1 MKRSKLLGRMAV
13 LSLCAATVSAPAVGQ
28 AGTAPIQS
36 IHASDRTSVR
46 ESQDIADEWSAAMPQ
61 TTWSSHADISW
72 YTAEGTE
79 FTLTTP
85 QQFAGLAKLVN
96 SGKSMKG
103 VTIKLGNDVDFSA
116 HRFDEVIGKN
126 NDNPFSGIFDGA
138 NHTISGVMISDP
150 TLGFIGFFGQTNQ
163 AVIRNTI
170 IRNATVVG
178 SAPAGALVCNIYNK
192 GLVSNCHAYDCR
204 VVSARF
210 ETSFGGSGAGSL
222 VGGLLDESRIE
233 NSSATRVEVYS
244 QGQSGAFISQAYNL
258 CEVTNCF
265 VADSKVIADVGLI
278 GGFVGVNFAFFPG
291 TESTFSN
298 CYALNVE
305 VASLDSGDQAVL
317 GGFAGQVSAN
327 FIAKH
332 CYVSAKVTGGKNPGA
347 FVGMTA
353 DESMNCKYDG
363 CFYNNEQNPGMVGIG
378 NGVEIP
384 AIAGMLEAA
393 MKTADMAAKLNADQ
407 NPAPWLQANDVN
419 NGWPYLKDNKP
430 VVTSLAAPMF
440 HDIRIWAAAGRIFI
454 AGAPV
459 GTSLQVYDMQ
469 GRRIYNEAAFADHD
483 IAVSPGIYIV
493 RAGESIAKVLA
504 P

>member
-1 MKRSKLLGRMAV
+1 MAI
-13 LSLCAATVSAPAVGQ
+13 LSLCAVTIAAPAFAQ
-28 AGTAPIQS
+28 ARTAPLRPIHAADGTA
-36 IHASDRTSVR
+36 VR

-61 TTWSSHADISW
+61 TMWSSHADVSW
-72 YTAEGTE
+72 YTAKGTE

-85 QQFAGLAKLVN
+85 QQLAGLAKLVN

-126 NDNPFSGIFDGA
+126 NDNPFSGIFDGD

-150 TLGFIGFFGQTNQ
+150 ASGFIGFFGQTNE

-170 IRNATVVG
+170 IRNATVIG

-204 VVSARF
+204 VVSARY

-222 VGGLLDESRIE
+222 VGGLLDESKIE
-233 NSSATRVEVYS
+233 NCSATRVEVYS

-258 CEVTNCF
+258 CEVNNCF
-265 VADSKVIADVGLI
+265 VVDSKVVADVGLI

-291 TESTFSN
+291 TQSTFSN
-298 CYALNVE
+298 CYAIDVE
-305 VASLDSGDQAVL
+305 VVSHDGGEQAVL

-332 CYVSAKVTGGKNPGA
+332 CYVSAKLTGGKDPGA

-353 DESMNCKYDG
+353 DEAMNCTYEG
-363 CFYNNEQNPGMVGIG
+363 CFYNNEQNPGMVGVG

-384 AIAGMLEAA
+384 TIIGMQEVA

-419 NGWPYLKDNKP
+419 HGWPYLKDNKP
-430 VVTSLAAPMF
+430 VVTSLPAPLT
-440 HDIRIWAAAGRIFI
+440 HDIRIWSATGRIFV
-454 AGAPV
+454 AGAPA
-459 GTSLQVYDMQ
+459 GTSVQVYDMQ
-469 GRRIYNEAAFADHD
+469 GSRIYNAVASADQD
-483 IAVSPGIYIV
+483 IAVAPGVYVV
-493 RAGESIAKVLA
+493 RAGDTFAKVIVF
-504 P
+504 

>member
-46 ESQDIADEWSAAMPQ
+46 ESQDIADEWSAVMPQ

-170 IRNATVVG
+170 
-178 SAPAGALVCNIYNK
+178 
-192 GLVSNCHAYDCR
+192 
-204 VVSARF
+204 
-210 ETSFGGSGAGSL
+210 
-222 VGGLLDESRIE
+222 
-233 NSSATRVEVYS
+233 
-244 QGQSGAFISQAYNL
+244 
-258 CEVTNCF
+258 
-265 VADSKVIADVGLI
+265 
-278 GGFVGVNFAFFPG
+278 FA
-291 TESTFSN
+291 
-298 CYALNVE
+298 
-305 VASLDSGDQAVL
+305 
-317 GGFAGQVSAN
+317 
-327 FIAKH
+327 
-332 CYVSAKVTGGKNPGA
+332 
-347 FVGMTA
+347 
-353 DESMNCKYDG
+353 
-363 CFYNNEQNPGMVGIG
+363 
-378 NGVEIP
+378 
-384 AIAGMLEAA
+384 MLR
-393 MKTADMAAKLNADQ
+393 
-407 NPAPWLQANDVN
+407 
-419 NGWPYLKDNKP
+419 
-430 VVTSLAAPMF
+430 S
-440 HDIRIWAAAGRIFI
+440 
-454 AGAPV
+454 
-459 GTSLQVYDMQ
+459 
-469 GRRIYNEAAFADHD
+469 
-483 IAVSPGIYIV
+483 
-493 RAGESIAKVLA
+493 
-504 P
+504 